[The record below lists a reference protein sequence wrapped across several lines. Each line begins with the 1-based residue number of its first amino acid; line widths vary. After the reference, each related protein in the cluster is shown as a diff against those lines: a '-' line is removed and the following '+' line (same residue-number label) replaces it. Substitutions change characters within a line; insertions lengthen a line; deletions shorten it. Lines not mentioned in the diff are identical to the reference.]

1 MRNEIKGIL
10 SLTRPVNSL
19 MVGFAV
25 IVGITVSDPSKL
37 IQLSTLFGFLTGFL
51 ISSFSMIINDYYDLE
66 VDKVN
71 EPKRP
76 LSSGT
81 VKPRTALLFAIL
93 ILAMGISSS
102 LFISFNNFLLA
113 SLFAGV
119 AWFYNNRGKKMTL
132 IGNMLVALSISIP
145 YLYGGLVV
153 ESSIKPII
161 LWMTLVTFF
170 AATGREVVK
179 TISDIS
185 GDEIRKVRS
194 VALVYGG
201 STAALFG
208 SGMFVLAIVLSWFP
222 FILKIVGLI
231 YIALI
236 MIPNIVL
243 IYASIRIIREPSRHN
258 AIHVKKIALLGMF
271 MGLVAFLLGGSIRI

>member
-1 MRNEIKGIL
+1 
-10 SLTRPVNSL
+10 
-19 MVGFAV
+19 
-25 IVGITVSDPSKL
+25 
-37 IQLSTLFGFLTGFL
+37 
-51 ISSFSMIINDYYDLE
+51 MIINDYYDLE

-81 VKPRTALLFAIL
+81 VKPSTALLFAIL
-93 ILAMGISSS
+93 LLALGISSS
-102 LFISFNNFLLA
+102 FFIGFNNFLLA

-153 ESSIKPII
+153 ENSIKPII
-161 LWMTLVTFF
+161 GWMTLVTFL

-185 GDEIRKVRS
+185 GDKIRKVRS
-194 VALVYGG
+194 VALVYGR
-201 STAALFG
+201 SRAALLG
-208 SGMFVLAIVLSWFP
+208 SVMFVLAIVLSWFP
-222 FILKIVGLI
+222 FILKLVGLI
-231 YIALI
+231 YIVLI
-236 MIPNIVL
+236 IIPNIIL
-243 IYASIRIIREPSRHN
+243 IYASIKIIREPSRSK
-258 AIHVKKIALLGMF
+258 AIYVKKIALLGMF
-271 MGLVAFLLGGSIRI
+271 MGLLAFILGGSIRI